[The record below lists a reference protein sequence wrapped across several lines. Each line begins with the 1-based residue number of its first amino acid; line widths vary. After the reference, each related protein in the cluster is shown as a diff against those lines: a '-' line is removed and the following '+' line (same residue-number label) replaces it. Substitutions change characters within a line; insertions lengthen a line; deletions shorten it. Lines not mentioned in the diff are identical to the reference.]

1 MTVIGREGRRE
12 NVMKKATKKEI
23 VWMVILISGLILF
36 FATGCKTKTVLVPVK
51 ETKIEYRD
59 RLRVDSVYNRDTLYL
74 FTKNDT
80 VYLQSIKWR
89 ERFKIDTVR
98 YEKVDSIPYFVEV
111 VKEVNVLTKWQK
123 IRLQLLNVI
132 VLAAIIAIVIH
143 IVLRKRH

>member
-1 MTVIGREGRRE
+1 
-12 NVMKKATKKEI
+12 MKINYKISIAIKI
-23 VWMVILISGLILF
+23 ILIVLLLLIIS
-36 FATGCKTKTVLVPVK
+36 GCKTKEVLVPTEKTV
-51 ETKIEYRD
+51 IEYRD
-59 RLRVDSVYNRDTLYL
+59 KLRIDSVYNRDTLVL

-89 ERFKIDTVR
+89 ERFKVDTVR
-98 YEKVDSIPYFVEV
+98 YEKIDSIPYFVEV

>member
-1 MTVIGREGRRE
+1 
-12 NVMKKATKKEI
+12 MKINYKISIAIKI
-23 VWMVILISGLILF
+23 ILIVLLLLIIS
-36 FATGCKTKTVLVPVK
+36 GCKTKEVLVPTEKTVV
-51 ETKIEYRD
+51 EYRD
-59 RLRVDSVYNRDTLYL
+59 QLRIDSVYNRDTLYL

-89 ERFKIDTVR
+89 ERFKVDTVR

-132 VLAAIIAIVIH
+132 VLIILVYVI
-143 IVLRKRH
+143 IRIKR

>member
-1 MTVIGREGRRE
+1 
-12 NVMKKATKKEI
+12 MKINYKISIALKI
-23 VWMVILISGLILF
+23 ILIALLLLIIS
-36 FATGCKTKTVLVPVK
+36 GCKTKEVLVPTEKTV
-51 ETKIEYRD
+51 IEYRD
-59 RLRVDSVYNRDTLYL
+59 KLRIDSVYNRDTLVL

-89 ERFKIDTVR
+89 ERFKVDTVR
-98 YEKVDSIPYFVEV
+98 YEKIDSIPYFVEV

-123 IRLQLLNVI
+123 IRLRLLNVI